1 MYPEPTQ
8 QPYSQPPQITNPSSY
23 LDQIAPPT
31 VKKFTFMKKKPILI
45 GIISVFVLIIY
56 LIISNLPKPVTLS
69 ESLGAR
75 LMYTSQIASDANVK
89 IRSAKLRSIN
99 TNLKTYL
106 LNTTRDIKPF
116 LLQEKIVYGVFSSGA
131 IAAETSAPVL
141 LALEDARLNAVYDR
155 AYSSEMSY
163 RLSTV
168 LTLMD
173 QVSNNTNNAGYR
185 QFLANAKKNLEPIQ
199 VEFAIFYEKN
209 S

>member
-31 VKKFTFMKKKPILI
+31 VKKFTFLKKKPILI

-75 LMYTSQIASDANVK
+75 LMYTSQIASNANVT

-99 TNLKTYL
+99 TNLKTTL
-106 LNTTRDIKPF
+106 LNVTRDIRPF
-116 LLQEKIVYGVFSSGA
+116 LLQEKIVYGSFSSGA

-141 LALEDARLNAVYDR
+141 LQLEDARLNAVYDR

-163 RLSTV
+163 RLSTI
-168 LTLMD
+168 LTLID
-173 QVSNNTNNAGYR
+173 QVSNNTNNAAYR
-185 QFLANAKKNLEPIQ
+185 QFLANAKKNLEPVQI
-199 VEFAIFYEKN
+199 EFAVFYEKN